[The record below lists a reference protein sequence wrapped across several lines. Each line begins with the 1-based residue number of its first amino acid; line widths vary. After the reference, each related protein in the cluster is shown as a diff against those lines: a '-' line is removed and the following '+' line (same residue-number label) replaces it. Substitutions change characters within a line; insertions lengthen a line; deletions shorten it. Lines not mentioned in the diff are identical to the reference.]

1 LSFLFCHD
9 FLTFK
14 SSDYH
19 WDHLFY

>member
-1 LSFLFCHD
+1 MSFLFCHD